1 MDRIRSLFAS
11 RVHYEP
17 IENEVDVDGVGVPEE
32 DEGEAVPPRT
42 FSWLEYFI
50 FLLLGIAMLWAW
62 NMFMAAAPYFHNRF
76 QSREWAVKSY
86 QPSILSVST
95 ITNLACVLV
104 LAKRQENASYPRRII
119 LSLVITTITFSLLAL
134 STIFLRNVA
143 VGVYFFFLM
152 VMVFSA
158 SFATGI
164 SQNGVFAYV
173 SGFGCPRYTQAIMV
187 GQAVAGVLPCTVQ
200 ILSVL
205 AIPAQKGNATNLT
218 QQESSNSAFVY
229 FITST
234 GVFVS
239 TLIAFLYHLKNP
251 SFATTQKL
259 SQESNGMGLHPH
271 RKNVGLWILFKK
283 LHWLALSSAVCFA
296 VTMAFP
302 VFTVEIE
309 SVHDPANRP
318 ALLEPAAFIP
328 LAFLVWNTGDLIGRL
343 SSLIPGFSLV
353 RYPLGLFI
361 FSVLRLIF
369 IPLYLLC
376 NVHGRG
382 AVINSDFFY
391 LAVVQLLFGITN
403 GYIASCSVISATQ
416 RVPAEEREAAGG
428 FMGITLVAGLSVGSL
443 LSFFIA
449 VA

>member
-1 MDRIRSLFAS
+1 
-11 RVHYEP
+11 
-17 IENEVDVDGVGVPEE
+17 
-32 DEGEAVPPRT
+32 
-42 FSWLEYFI
+42 
-50 FLLLGIAMLWAW
+50 
-62 NMFMAAAPYFHNRF
+62 MAAAPYFHSRF
-76 QSREWAVKSY
+76 QSREWAAKSY

-119 LSLVITTITFSLLAL
+119 LSLVITMITFFLLAL
-134 STIFLRNVA
+134 STIFLRDVA
-143 VGVYFFFLM
+143 VGVYFFLLM

-164 SQNGVFAYV
+164 SQNGVFAYI
-173 SGFGCPRYTQAIMV
+173 SGFGCPQYTQALMV

-205 AIPAQKGNATNLT
+205 AIPAQKGGATHLT
-218 QQESSNSAFVY
+218 QRESSNSAFVY
-229 FITST
+229 FLTST
-234 GVFVS
+234 GVSVF

-251 SFATTQKL
+251 SLATQKL

-271 RKNVGLWILFKK
+271 RKNVGLWTLFKK

-318 ALLEPAAFIP
+318 ALLEPAAFMP

-361 FSVLRLIF
+361 FSVLRLLF

-376 NVHGRG
+376 NVHGHG

-403 GYIASCSVISATQ
+403 GYIASCCVISATQ

-428 FMGITLVAGLSVGSL
+428 FMGMTLVAGLSVGSL